1 MFELD
6 GEERKHMVRTV
17 RVGSVE
23 IGSGKLA
30 ILAGPCVLESYDLA
44 LSVAETVRDICARLD
59 LGYIFKASF
68 DKANRTSGAGFRGPG
83 IKEGL
88 SMLGKI
94 REATGVPVLTDVH
107 EPWHAAIA
115 AETVDLLQIPAFLC
129 RQTDL
134 VMAAARTGK
143 PVNIKKA
150 QFLAPEDMAAV
161 VGKCAETGNE
171 NLLLCERGTT
181 FGYRNLVVDMRSL
194 AVMRALGYPLV
205 FDATHSVQMP
215 GGQGTSSGGDRRFV
229 LPLARAA
236 AAVGIDAL
244 FLETHPDPDKAL
256 SDGPNMIALADL
268 EALLQQ
274 VKAIF
279 DTSRQLGFAELP
291 PAGTPFGGRE

>member
-1 MFELD
+1 
-6 GEERKHMVRTV
+6 MVRTV

-30 ILAGPCVLESYDLA
+30 ILAGPCVLESYNLA

-83 IKEGL
+83 IEEGL
-88 SMLGKI
+88 AMLGKI
-94 REATGVPVLTDVH
+94 RETTGVPVLTDVH

-194 AVMRALGYPLV
+194 AVMRTLGYPLV

-268 EALLQQ
+268 EVLLRQ
-274 VKAIF
+274 VKAVF
-279 DTSRQLGFAELP
+279 DTSRQLGFVGLP
-291 PAGTPFGGRE
+291 SAGTPFGGRE

>member
-1 MFELD
+1 MPVLTLD
-6 GEERKHMVRTV
+6 
-17 RVGSVE
+17 
-23 IGSGKLA
+23 
-30 ILAGPCVLESYDLA
+30 
-44 LSVAETVRDICARLD
+44 
-59 LGYIFKASF
+59 YIFKASF
-68 DKANRTSGAGFRGPG
+68 DKAQRTSGAGFRGPG

-88 SMLGKI
+88 AMLGKI

-194 AVMRALGYPLV
+194 AVMRTLGYPLV

-215 GGQGTSSGGDRRFV
+215 EDREHPARRPRFV

-244 FLETHPDPDKAL
+244 FLETHPTRTKH
-256 SDGPNMIALADL
+256 
-268 EALLQQ
+268 
-274 VKAIF
+274 
-279 DTSRQLGFAELP
+279 
-291 PAGTPFGGRE
+291 

>member
-1 MFELD
+1 MCELD
-6 GEERKHMVRTV
+6 GEERKRMVRTV
-17 RVGSVE
+17 RIGPVE

-30 ILAGPCVLESYDLA
+30 ILAGPCVLENFELA

-83 IKEGL
+83 IEEGL
-88 SMLGKI
+88 AMLGKI
-94 REATGVPVLTDVH
+94 REMAGVPVLTDVH

-161 VGKCAETGNE
+161 VGKCAATGNE

-244 FLETHPDPDKAL
+244 FLETHPDPDRAL

-268 EALLQQ
+268 EALLRQ
-274 VKAIF
+274 VKAVF
-279 DTSRQLGFAELP
+279 DTSWRLGFVGLPAAE
-291 PAGTPFGGRE
+291 THFGGRE

>member
-1 MFELD
+1 
-6 GEERKHMVRTV
+6 MVRTV

-59 LGYIFKASF
+59 LGYVFKASF

-88 SMLGKI
+88 AMLGKI

>member
-30 ILAGPCVLESYDLA
+30 ILAGPCVLESYNLA

-83 IKEGL
+83 IEEGL
-88 SMLGKI
+88 AMLGKI
-94 REATGVPVLTDVH
+94 RETTGVPVLTDVH

-194 AVMRALGYPLV
+194 AVMRTLGYPLV

-268 EALLQQ
+268 EALLRQ
-274 VKAIF
+274 VKAVF
-279 DTSRQLGFAELP
+279 DTSRQLGFVGLP
-291 PAGTPFGGRE
+291 SAGTPFGGRE

>member
-1 MFELD
+1 
-6 GEERKHMVRTV
+6 MVRTV

-30 ILAGPCVLESYDLA
+30 ILAGPCVLESYNLA
-44 LSVAETVRDICARLD
+44 LSVAEAVRDICARLD

-83 IKEGL
+83 IEEGL
-88 SMLGKI
+88 AMLGKI
-94 REATGVPVLTDVH
+94 RETTGVPVLTDVH

-194 AVMRALGYPLV
+194 AVMRTLGYPLV

-268 EALLQQ
+268 EALLRQ
-274 VKAIF
+274 VKAVF
-279 DTSRQLGFAELP
+279 DTSRQLGFVGLP
-291 PAGTPFGGRE
+291 SAGTPFGGRE

>member
-1 MFELD
+1 
-6 GEERKHMVRTV
+6 MVRTV

>member
-1 MFELD
+1 
-6 GEERKHMVRTV
+6 MVRTV

-30 ILAGPCVLESYDLA
+30 ILAGPCVLESYNLA

-83 IKEGL
+83 IEEGL
-88 SMLGKI
+88 AMLGKI
-94 REATGVPVLTDVH
+94 RETTGVPVLTDVH

-194 AVMRALGYPLV
+194 AVMRTLGYPLV

-268 EALLQQ
+268 EALLRQ
-274 VKAIF
+274 VKAVF
-279 DTSRQLGFAELP
+279 DTSRQLGFVGLP
-291 PAGTPFGGRE
+291 SAGTPFGGRE

>member
-1 MFELD
+1 
-6 GEERKHMVRTV
+6 MVRTV

-30 ILAGPCVLESYDLA
+30 ILAGPCVLESYNLA

-83 IKEGL
+83 IEEGL
-88 SMLGKI
+88 AMLGKI
-94 REATGVPVLTDVH
+94 REMAGVPVLTDIH

-194 AVMRALGYPLV
+194 AVMRTLGYPLV

-268 EALLQQ
+268 EALLRQ
-274 VKAIF
+274 VKAVF
-279 DTSRQLGFAELP
+279 DTSRQLGFVGLP
-291 PAGTPFGGRE
+291 SAGTPFGGRE

>member
-1 MFELD
+1 
-6 GEERKHMVRTV
+6 MVRTV

-268 EALLQQ
+268 EALLRQ

-279 DTSRQLGFAELP
+279 DTSRHLGFAELP
-291 PAGTPFGGRE
+291 PAGTPFGGRG

>member
-1 MFELD
+1 
-6 GEERKHMVRTV
+6 MVRTV

-30 ILAGPCVLESYDLA
+30 ILAGPCVLESYNLA

-83 IKEGL
+83 IEEGL
-88 SMLGKI
+88 AMLGKI
-94 REATGVPVLTDVH
+94 RETTGVPVLTDVH

-194 AVMRALGYPLV
+194 AVMRTLGYPLV

-268 EALLQQ
+268 EALLRQ
-274 VKAIF
+274 VKAVF
-279 DTSRQLGFAELP
+279 DTSRQLGFVGLP
-291 PAGTPFGGRE
+291 SSGTPFGGRE

>member
-30 ILAGPCVLESYDLA
+30 ILAGPCVLESYNLA

-83 IKEGL
+83 IEEGL
-88 SMLGKI
+88 AMLGKI
-94 REATGVPVLTDVH
+94 REMAGVPVLTDIH

-194 AVMRALGYPLV
+194 AVMRTLGYPLV

-268 EALLQQ
+268 EALLRQ
-274 VKAIF
+274 VKAVF
-279 DTSRQLGFAELP
+279 DTSRQLGFVGLP
-291 PAGTPFGGRE
+291 SAGTPFGGRE